1 MGHELRTLLWLQSR
15 LLRNSL
21 RRGTAQDTGRLIG
34 VLFLGVLMVPG
45 LLLMAVVMAVGLR
58 LTDVVLGGHIL
69 ALAFTFILLI
79 WLTMPASQQ
88 QMTEPLDLTR
98 LFHLPIAFRQLV
110 VGSLLLN
117 SIGLTALSTGFFL
130 VAAIVGFPRAAWQ
143 VAPMALAALAFFG
156 VVVVLKA
163 LVDDVLALAA
173 ADRRLRLLII
183 VISLAPVL
191 LIVYGQ
197 LSFQI
202 GLIGGGPPPDP
213 AVFLAQFDLLRRLS
227 WIPSGWLAQALV
239 ALRRGEWWP
248 WLDWTMALATAFAVG
263 LWLHLRLMR
272 RLFFGDL
279 WRLAVRRRSA
289 PKRSRLIAG
298 AVALGRRRP
307 RLGDLLVLLWKD
319 WLNFAR
325 SPMTARLFFLPVI
338 LCLIGYF
345 FGRLPFLPGW
355 SIGLG
360 LAGFTAFFV
369 TLMAHNQL
377 CTYDHVGLGALLLS
391 PAPRALIL
399 LSYGLLDLAVAVA
412 LALAAGLTAWLARG
426 APVVLGYALALI
438 VPFQIACN
446 GLTHLTS
453 LVFPYYMD
461 LERGQA
467 PLNEAKA
474 SFFTVF
480 SAMVGMPLVTG
491 PIFLLVGLGRLL
503 APAWTP
509 VFLGFALVYGVAV
522 YALLLKVAARLFP
535 SREEKLVET
544 MLARR

>member
-1 MGHELRTLLWLQSR
+1 MGHELRTLLWLQGR

-21 RRGTAQDTGRLIG
+21 RRGTAQDTGRLVG

-45 LLLMAVVMAVGLR
+45 LLVMAVVMAVGLR
-58 LTDVVLGGHIL
+58 LTDIVLGGHIL

-98 LFHLPIAFRQLV
+98 LFHLPIAFRHLV
-110 VGSLLLN
+110 LASLVLN

-130 VAAIVGFPRAAWQ
+130 LAAIVGFLRAGWQ
-143 VAPMALAALAFFG
+143 AAPMALSALAFFG

-163 LVDDVLALAA
+163 VVDDVLALAA

-183 VISLAPVL
+183 VVSLAPVL

-202 GLIGGGPPPDP
+202 GLLGGGPPPDP
-213 AVFLAQFDLLRRLS
+213 AVYLAQFDLLRWVS
-227 WIPSGWLAQALV
+227 WAPSGWLAQAFV
-239 ALRRGEWWP
+239 ALRRGGWWP
-248 WLDWTMALATAFAVG
+248 WLGWTMALLAVLVAG
-263 LWLHLRLMR
+263 LGLHLRLMR
-272 RLFFGDL
+272 RLFFGNL
-279 WRLAVRRRSA
+279 WRVAMRRRSA
-289 PKRSRLIAG
+289 PRRSRLLAW
-298 AVALGRRRP
+298 ASALGRRRP
-307 RLGDLLVLLWKD
+307 WLGDWLVLLWKD

-325 SPMTARLFFLPVI
+325 SPITARLFFLPVI
-338 LCLIGYF
+338 LCLAGYF
-345 FGRLPFLPGW
+345 FGRVSLLPGW

-369 TLMAHNQL
+369 TLMAHDQIG
-377 CTYDHVGLGALLLS
+377 TYDHVGVGALLLS
-391 PAPRALIL
+391 PAPRVLIL
-399 LSYGLLDLAVAVA
+399 LSYGLLNLAVAVA

-426 APVVLGYALALI
+426 EPVVLGYALALI
-438 VPFQIACN
+438 VPLQLVCN

-480 SAMVGMPLVTG
+480 SAMVGMPLLTW
-491 PIFLLVGLGRLL
+491 PIVLPVGLGRLL

-509 VFLGFALVYGVAV
+509 LFLGFALVYGVAA

>member
-45 LLLMAVVMAVGLR
+45 LLVMAIVMAVGLR

-69 ALAFTFILLI
+69 AVAFSFILLV

-110 VGSLLLN
+110 LGSLLLN

-130 VAAIVGFPRAAWQ
+130 VAAVIGFLRAFWQ
-143 VAPMALAALAFFG
+143 AAPMALTALAFFG

-173 ADRRLRLLII
+173 ADRRLRLLIV

-197 LSFQI
+197 LSFQ
-202 GLIGGGPPPDP
+202 LSFIGGGPPPDP
-213 AVFLAQFDLLRRLS
+213 AVLLAQFDLLRWLS
-227 WIPSGWLAQALV
+227 WLPSGWLAQAFV
-239 ALRRGEWWP
+239 ALRSGAWSD
-248 WLDWTMALATAFAVG
+248 WLGWTTALALMLVAG

-279 WRLAVRRRSA
+279 WRLAVRRRPSSR
-289 PKRSRLIAG
+289 PSRLG
-298 AVALGRRRP
+298 AWASALGRRWP
-307 RLGDLLVLLWKD
+307 WGGDLLVLLWKD
-319 WLNFAR
+319 WLNFVR
-325 SPMTARLFFLPVI
+325 SPMTARLFFLPI
-338 LCLIGYF
+338 MLCLVAFF
-345 FGRLPFLPGW
+345 FGRVPAPAWLV
-355 SIGLG
+355 GLG
-360 LAGFTAFFV
+360 LAGFTAFF
-369 TLMAHNQL
+369 TTMMAHNQM
-377 CTYDHVGLGALLLS
+377 CTYDHIGVVALLLS
-391 PAPRALIL
+391 PAPRSLIL
-399 LSYGLLDLAVAVA
+399 LSYGVLNLLVAVS
-412 LALAAGLTAWLARG
+412 LALLAGLTAWLAQG
-426 APVVLGYALALI
+426 EPVVLGYTLALI
-438 VPFQIACN
+438 VPLQLVCN
-446 GLTHLTS
+446 GLTYLTG

-467 PLNEAKA
+467 PVNEAKA

-480 SAMVGMPLVTG
+480 SAVLGMPLLTW

-503 APAWTP
+503 APLWTP
-509 VFLGFALVYGVAV
+509 VFLGLALVYGTAA
-522 YALLLKVAARLFP
+522 YLLLLKVAARLFP
-535 SREEKLVET
+535 AREEKLVET